1 MKLYNV
7 VKSLGTVGLGLML
20 ATSVSC
26 TDKVGDNDINV
37 VNNGTTATKAAD
49 AKTAVGLLQK
59 AVTLI
64 HDAREHKYQYQFSLH
79 IDNYAGYLLVANKL
93 QGRLPRTYSPNASF
107 ETGPRA
113 NLLWVAQQVVPV
125 INSAKD
131 LKRPE
136 LGAIA
141 RILYDFSALEMT
153 DVYGPMPYKDH
164 LALKSEP
171 PIAYEKVSEVYK
183 QIFASLKEQQQAL
196 KDLDGKLTA
205 EQKADLVRFDRLAGG
220 DIKNWVK
227 FANSIRM
234 RMAMRIVKVA
244 PELAKA
250 EFESAYNDGALT
262 EDDQDIEL
270 TGGGRHPLYVISENW
285 DDTRLNANLANL
297 LKRLHHPAL
306 QKWFT
311 PVPSGFKDMNGKEVL
326 TSPEYVGMRSGMGTY
341 AKEESIFAKSY
352 KKFSKISSDYASK
365 PVMIFKACEV
375 QFLLAEAKLR
385 GWNVPETAYKYYI
398 TGIATSFEREGL
410 GSSSTYRKQKA
421 DACPQIPYIDY
432 WNNKYNLPKELC
444 GSKSLAVKYDKSA
457 SQEKQLE
464 QIITQKYI
472 ANYPLSLE
480 AWCDFRRTGY
490 PVMLPIVDG
499 DSGDG
504 SMPPAGWKPKEGVI
518 APDRYT
524 HRIPFVKTGSV
535 ALNDINTTAKPALQ
549 AEDTSMFG
557 GADLQA
563 THIWWDVAGK
573 GNF

>member
-1 MKLYNV
+1 MKLYNL
-7 VKSLGTVGLGLML
+7 VKSFSIVGLGLML

-26 TDKVGDNDINV
+26 TDKVGDNEFNKVSD
-37 VNNGTTATKAAD
+37 GTTATKAAD
-49 AKTAVGLLQK
+49 AKTAVGLLQQ

-64 HDAREHKYQYQFSLH
+64 HDAREHKYQYQFNLH
-79 IDNYAGYLLVANKL
+79 IDNYSGYLLVANKL
-93 QGRLPRTYSPNASF
+93 QGRLPRTYSPNAGF
-107 ETGPRA
+107 ETGPRQQ
-113 NLLWVAQQVVPV
+113 LLWVAQQVVPV

-141 RILYDFSALEMT
+141 KIIYDFSALEMT
-153 DVYGPMPYKDH
+153 DTYGPMPYKDH

-171 PIAYEKVSEVYK
+171 PITYEKVSEVYK
-183 QIFASLKEQQQAL
+183 QIFESLKEQQQAL
-196 KDLDGKLTA
+196 KELDGKLTA

-220 DIKNWVK
+220 NIKNWIK

-244 PELAKA
+244 PELAKQ
-250 EFESAYNDGALT
+250 EFESAFNDGALT
-262 EDDQDIEL
+262 KEDKDIEL

-285 DDTRLNANLANL
+285 DDTRLNANFANL
-297 LKRLHHPAL
+297 LQRLHHPAL
-306 QKWFT
+306 AKWFT
-311 PVPSGFKDMNGKEVL
+311 PVLAGFKDMNDNEVL
-326 TSPEYVGMRSGMGTY
+326 TASEYVGMRSGMATY
-341 AKEESIFAKSY
+341 AKEEAIFAKSY
-352 KKFSKISSDYASK
+352 KKFSRINSDYSSK
-365 PVMIFKACEV
+365 PVAIFKVCEV
-375 QFLLAEAKLR
+375 QFLLAEAALR
-385 GWNVPETAYKYYI
+385 GWAVGGSPYNYYI
-398 TGIATSFEREGL
+398 SGIANSFEREGL

-421 DACPQIPYIDY
+421 DDCPQIPYVDY
-432 WNNKYNLPKELC
+432 WNNAYNLPKELC
-444 GSKSLAVKYDKSA
+444 GSAHLAVQFDNSA
-457 SQEKQLE
+457 TQEQKLE

-504 SMPPAGWKPKEGVI
+504 SMPPAGWQPQAGVV

-535 ALNDINTTAKPALQ
+535 SLNDINTTALPALK
-549 AEDTSMFG
+549 AEDSSMFKG
-557 GADLQA
+557 GDLQS

-573 GNF
+573 SNF